1 MARNRTDAVII
12 GAGAVGLSCAYFLNR
27 AGLSVQILERNK
39 VGQGTSLGNC
49 GLITPSHAQPLPG
62 PGVPLKTLKSM
73 FSATGK
79 LHVRPRLDTELAR
92 WMLSFWRNCNK
103 KQFDYIS
110 KARSALMD
118 SSRELTQ
125 KLVQGEKLDCQFND
139 GGLMALAVTEAGVED
154 LYAMGQALNQIGV
167 ETSEVDGEGLREAE
181 PSLRKSVLGG
191 LWFPNDASLK
201 PDKFTSE
208 LNWACHK
215 RGVQLQEDCEIKAL
229 NTENGKLVS
238 AFTDRGTYEASHFI
252 VAAGVWSPQVVK
264 SLGMSL
270 PIQAG
275 MGYSL
280 TSVKPDPCPS
290 FPLLLHEAG
299 VAVTPFDN
307 KYRIGGTMEFA
318 GSDAD
323 PNPKRFMA
331 LIEGAQRYLSDPLG
345 EGEPEKW
352 HGYRPMTPDDLPLI
366 GSVPQLPN
374 LHFSC
379 GHNMMGMS
387 MSVASGRLTAELV
400 TGRKPHIDPTPFRPD
415 RFSGMQAS

>member
-12 GAGAVGLSCAYFLNR
+12 GGGAVGLACAYFLNR
-27 AGLSVQILERNK
+27 AGMSVQILERHK

-62 PGVPLKTLKSM
+62 PGVPMKTLRSL
-73 FSATGK
+73 FDATGK
-79 LHVRPRLDTELAR
+79 LHVRPRLDTDLAR
-92 WMLSFWRNCNK
+92 WMFSFWRNCNQ
-103 KQFDYIS
+103 KQFDHIS
-110 KARSALMD
+110 KARQALMD
-118 SSRELTQ
+118 SSRALTQ
-125 KLVQGEKLDCQFND
+125 KLVATEKLDCQFSD
-139 GGLMALAVTEAGVED
+139 GGLMALAVTDAGVQD
-154 LYAMGQALNQIGV
+154 LYAMGQSLHRLGI
-167 ETSEVDGEGLREAE
+167 ETSEVDGEQLREAE
-181 PSLRKSVLGG
+181 PSLRKNVLGG
-191 LWFPNDASLK
+191 LWFPGDASLR
-201 PDKFTSE
+201 PDLFTSE

-229 NTENGKLVS
+229 NSDKGSLVS
-238 AFTDRGTYEASHFI
+238 AFTDRGTYEANHFI
-252 VAAGVWSPQVVK
+252 VAAGVWSPEIVS
-264 SLGMSL
+264 SLGIKV

-280 TSVKPDPCPS
+280 TSVRPDPCPS

-299 VAVTPFDN
+299 MAVTPFED
-307 KYRIGGTMEFA
+307 KYRIGGTMEFGGHGA
-318 GSDAD
+318 Q

-345 EGEPEKW
+345 IGEPEKW

-366 GSVPQLPN
+366 GALPKLPN
-374 LHFSC
+374 LHFCC

-400 TGRKPHIDPTPFRPD
+400 SGRKPHIDPTPFRPD
-415 RFSGMQAS
+415 RFRGMQIH